1 MDAIKDRAAAFPHS
15 PQHKTWRGV
24 IVDDHPIFR
33 RGLRELLET
42 VADVEVCA
50 EAQDEDTGIGAFI
63 NNGANFATVDISL
76 SAGHGLNL
84 VSRMKKAN
92 PAAVVLVISMF
103 DDRVYA
109 ERALAAGA
117 SGYVCKQCEG
127 SELINALKTV
137 SNGKLYVNESIL
149 QELIRRRASAPR
161 TDRLADHAQLS
172 GRELQIFTLIGQG
185 RTTHQ
190 IADELKLAVST
201 VETYRE
207 RLKSKLKLASG
218 AELTRHAILWLM
230 QNV

>member
-1 MDAIKDRAAAFPHS
+1 MNATQNQPATAIHPQPSKTRRA
-15 PQHKTWRGV
+15 V

-33 RGLRELLET
+33 RGLRALLET

-50 EAQDEDTGIGAFI
+50 EAQDEESGIKAFI
-63 NNGANFATVDISL
+63 DTQANFATVDISL

-92 PAAVVLVISMF
+92 PAALVLVISMF

-117 SGYVCKQCEG
+117 SGYVCKQCDG
-127 SELINALKTV
+127 GELINALRTV
-137 SNGKLYVNESIL
+137 SNGELYVHEGIL
-149 QELIRRRASAPR
+149 QELVRRRASGPR
-161 TDRLADHAQLS
+161 NDHPVDHEHLS

-185 RTTHQ
+185 RTTHE
-190 IADELKLAVST
+190 IASGLKLAVST

-230 QNV
+230 QNM